1 MEAVLF
7 AIFVLA
13 AAGFVTRPFWG
24 GGSASATEDP
34 AVAALEAARDHKFR
48 EIRDAETDL
57 ATGKLT
63 QADYERVSTELRS
76 DASDLLERL
85 DRAKQ
90 NTSRE

>member
-7 AIFVLA
+7 VLFVFA

-24 GGSASATEDP
+24 GAASAAPEDP

-48 EIRDAETDL
+48 EIRDAESDL

-63 QADYERVSTELRS
+63 QADYDRISVELRS
-76 DASDLLERL
+76 DASDLLRQL
-85 DRAKQ
+85 DEARRNA
-90 NTSRE
+90 SRE